1 MQLGTIWSYKQI
13 YTIKQSPSPT
23 IVLHPNSKFCF
34 TKFFN
39 FILLNRA
46 AGELLLTR
54 PRWSILPQRSE
65 IADICGT
72 LSGHLDYS
80 NGNVKCKKRKRR
92 ARKQNKT
99 AGWIVLAP
107 LRTQRAVRAPNVLPL
122 RRASKDDAESV
133 LSVFPLSVERWRR
146 RRRDKQWET
155 AARDNLGRGG
165 GKRPEKCQV
174 RLLSPSVRLF
184 SEPPFFFSSSS
195 LFFFLPRVCQGRPE
209 WMPIIPPNNVP
220 QQYFNDAPFVEK
232 PLSSQEL
239 IGF

>member
-1 MQLGTIWSYKQI
+1 MQLRTIWSYKQI
-13 YTIKQSPSPT
+13 YTIKQSPSPAF
-23 IVLHPNSKFCF
+23 VLHPNSKFCF

-99 AGWIVLAP
+99 AGWIVSAP
-107 LRTQRAVRAPNVLPL
+107 LKTQWAVQAPNVLPL

-133 LSVFPLSVERWRR
+133 LSVVPLSVERWRR
-146 RRRDKQWET
+146 RRRDKQWGT
-155 AARDNLGRGG
+155 AARDNLGRGGG

-184 SEPPFFFSSSS
+184 SET
-195 LFFFLPRVCQGRPE
+195 LFFFFFLCLFFPSKSLPRPP
-209 WMPIIPPNNVP
+209 WMDANYPA
-220 QQYFNDAPFVEK
+220 QQC
-232 PLSSQEL
+232 SSTIL
-239 IGF
+239 